1 VSRPQPSLTPSYAPL
16 LRTAALRRVEAEAA
30 AARPA
35 LRPGLMERAGLAAAE
50 TARDLLGDRGRRVLV
65 VAGPGN
71 NGGDAFE
78 AAVHLRNGF
87 HRVTLVFAGAAE
99 KLPADAAAAF
109 RKWQATG
116 APLLGDIPEN
126 ETWDLVIDGLF
137 GVGLTRPLAGRHAD
151 LVARMNAIAA
161 AARIPL
167 LALDVPSGIA
177 GDTGQVMGAAV
188 HATHTLAFIALKPGL
203 LTLDGPDYCGE
214 VRCVDLGLDR
224 AALGTDGELLSA
236 DTLDAL
242 RPRPRNFHKGNAGNV
257 IVVGGASG
265 MTGAPLIAARAALKV
280 GAGKVFV
287 IPLGSDAPML
297 DLLQP
302 ELMFRAPRVA
312 LDEDGVTLAGP
323 GMGQDKAAAAL
334 LRKLLAS
341 ERTLVL
347 DADELNLIAA
357 QKPLQSLAA
366 KRTAPTLMTPHPA
379 EAARL
384 LNVKTAAVQADRV
397 ASACALAD
405 RYASFIVLKG
415 NGSVVARPAA
425 TPGPKTRTAK
435 AAAKVQPGDDAPRWW
450 INPSGNPGMA
460 SAGMGDALGGLLAG
474 LLAQGLPPLA
484 ALQLAVW
491 LHGAAADEL
500 CAAGMGPWGITA
512 SDVIEQARLILN
524 RQRR

>member
-1 VSRPQPSLTPSYAPL
+1 
-16 LRTAALRRVEAEAA
+16 VEAEAA
-30 AARPA
+30 SVQPA
-35 LRPGLMERAGLAAAE
+35 LRPSLMERAGLAAAE
-50 TARDLLGDRGRRVLV
+50 TARDLLGERGRRVLV

-87 HRVTLVFAGAAE
+87 HRVTMVFAGAPE
-99 KLPADAAAAF
+99 KLPADAAEAF

-116 APLLGDIPEN
+116 APLHGDIPDN
-126 ETWDLVIDGLF
+126 EAWDLVIDGLF

-177 GDTGQVMGAAV
+177 GDTGQIMGTAV
-188 HATHTLAFIALKPGL
+188 HATHTLTFIAHKPGL

-214 VRCVDLGLDR
+214 VRCADLGLDR
-224 AALGTDGELLSA
+224 AALGADGELLSA
-236 DTLDAL
+236 DALGAL

-257 IVVGGASG
+257 IVVGGAAG
-265 MTGAPLIAARAALKV
+265 MAGAPLIAARAALRV

-287 IPLGSDAPML
+287 APLAGETPML
-297 DLLQP
+297 DPLQP
-302 ELMFRAPRVA
+302 ELMFRAPRSALNEEGVA
-312 LDEDGVTLAGP
+312 LAGP
-323 GMGQDKAAAAL
+323 GMGREKAAGAL
-334 LRKLLAS
+334 LRKLVDS

-347 DADELNLIAA
+347 DADALNLIAA
-357 QKPLQSLAA
+357 QKTLQAQVA
-366 KRTAPTLMTPHPA
+366 KRKAPTLMTPHPA

-384 LNVKTAAVQADRV
+384 LNIKTAAVQADRV
-397 ASACALAD
+397 ASACELAD
-405 RYASFIVLKG
+405 RYASLVVLKG
-415 NGSVVARPAA
+415 NGSVIARPGSP
-425 TPGPKTRTAK
+425 TSRTAK
-435 AAAKVQPGDDAPRWW
+435 ATRKAQPADAPRWW

-460 SAGMGDALGGLLAG
+460 SAGMGDGLGGLLAG
-474 LLAQGLPPLA
+474 LLAQGVAPLA

-500 CAAGMGPWGITA
+500 CAAGKGPWGITA
-512 SDVIEQARLILN
+512 SDVIGQAQLILN
-524 RQRR
+524 RQR